1 MPTSKPEGYLATP
14 AAGSGPGVLVLHPW
28 WGLNET
34 IKAVCDRLAAEG
46 YLAYAPDLYHGRLAT
61 TVEEAERLS
70 DELDP
75 ERARGDVA
83 AAADLLWDRAEPGAP
98 GLAVLGFSLGAY
110 YALQLS
116 VDDAGRVAAVV
127 LLYGTGDGDFHRA
140 RASYLGHFA
149 GNDPYEPA
157 EYVDW
162 LEGALRDAG
171 RPVTF
176 HRYAGLGHWFFESDR
191 PDAYDQPAAHLA
203 WERTL
208 AFLRDTLA
216 PAQT

>member
-1 MPTSKPEGYLATP
+1 MSTPQSQGYLATP

-28 WGLNET
+28 WGLNDT
-34 IKAVCDRLAAEG
+34 MRQVCDRLAAEG

-70 DELDP
+70 DELDR
-75 ERARGDVA
+75 EQARADVTA
-83 AAADLLWDRAEPGAP
+83 AVDLLWARAEPP
-98 GLAVLGFSLGAY
+98 EQGLAVLGFSLGAY
-110 YALQLS
+110 YALQAS
-116 VDDAGRVAAVV
+116 VDEAQRVAAVV
-127 LLYGTGDGDFHRA
+127 LFYGTGDGDFARA

-149 GNDPYEPA
+149 GDDPYEPA

-208 AFLRDTLA
+208 AFLRTALT
-216 PAQT
+216 PAQE